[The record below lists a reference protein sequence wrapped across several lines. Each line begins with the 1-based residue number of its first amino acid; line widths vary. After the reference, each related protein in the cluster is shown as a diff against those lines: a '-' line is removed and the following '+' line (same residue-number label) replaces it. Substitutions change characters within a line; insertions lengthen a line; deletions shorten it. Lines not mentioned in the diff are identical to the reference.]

1 MFLASP
7 CEDRTDQDRGADR
20 TGCSVQSIRRIPIRQ
35 RIYIRSVFGPDD
47 KSWPGCSA
55 RCDLSCELFGAGN
68 MIVEH
73 SSALGV
79 EIEAESRHVALN
91 DGQQ

>member
-1 MFLASP
+1 
-7 CEDRTDQDRGADR
+7 
-20 TGCSVQSIRRIPIRQ
+20 
-35 RIYIRSVFGPDD
+35 
-47 KSWPGCSA
+47 
-55 RCDLSCELFGAGN
+55 LFGAGN

-91 DGQQ
+91 DGSSDDLVRGGTGRTGHQCTHKDEDDASATFRQCLPSNIQGPSQ